1 MICGL
6 IEHSI
11 VSKQQELPST
21 KRSANFK
28 FLGHLIDHSGIQPD
42 PDKTIAITNMPPP
55 TNISELRQF
64 MGMINQSGKFS
75 CNLAQITEPSHALLQ
90 QRNSWMWNQVQSE
103 SFACVKEEI
112 TKPTVLALFDI
123 NADVKVSAD
132 ASSYGLGAALLQKT
146 NSSWKPVAFAS
157 RVMSDTERRYAQVE
171 KRPWPLRGP
180 VRDSQHTF
188 SANYLPSRQI
198 TNL

>member
-1 MICGL
+1 
-6 IEHSI
+6 
-11 VSKQQELPST
+11 
-21 KRSANFK
+21 
-28 FLGHLIDHSGIQPD
+28 
-42 PDKTIAITNMPPP
+42 MPPP

-75 CNLAQITEPSHALLQ
+75 CNLAQITEPLRALLQ

-103 SFACVKEEI
+103 SFARVKEEI

-157 RVMSDTERRYAQVE
+157 RVMSDTERRYTQVE
-171 KRPWPLRGP
+171 KEALAITWACERFSTYILGKLFTIETDHKPLIPLLG
-180 VRDSQHTF
+180 DKSLN
-188 SANYLPSRQI
+188 SLPPRI
-198 TNL
+198 L